1 MDNEIIANIKSLA
14 IDMIDEA
21 KSGHPG
27 IVLGAAPIIYTLYA
41 KHLEVSIKDSKWINR
56 DRFVMSGGH
65 GSALLYATLFM
76 AGYDISI
83 DDIKNFRQVGYKTPG
98 HPEYG
103 ITPGVD
109 ISTGPLGQGFASA
122 VGMAIASKKLY
133 QELKLPKKNILEKDN
148 SIINHRVYVLCG
160 DGDLM
165 EGITNEAASIAG
177 NLELNNLIV
186 LYDSNN
192 ISLDGSTDLTFRENV
207 LSRFS
212 SLGWNTI
219 LVKKGNDV
227 KEINKAIEKAKN
239 SNRPTII
246 EFKTIIGEGSFLAG
260 NNKVH
265 GKPLS
270 KEDIEQLKNNLGL
283 PQGKFYVNEQAK
295 QNFQDQ
301 ISTRVNSKYME
312 WSNNY
317 KMYKN
322 GLLNVKEENVN
333 FLFDEIDYPLLTLD
347 DFKFDEELKE
357 ATRVTNKTI
366 LNKISENI
374 HNFIGGSADVASA
387 TNAYLDKFDYIKFS
401 DFSGKNIYFGV
412 REHAMGAILN
422 GMATYNYRVFGSTFL
437 SFSDY
442 MKPSIR
448 MSALME
454 LPVTYIFSHDSILVG
469 EDGPTHQPV
478 EQIATLRATP
488 NLNVFRPCD
497 ANELVYCWNEIL
509 KSKNTP
515 SVLLLSRT
523 DIEIK
528 KNTVNA
534 DVSKGAYILEE
545 EQGKLNGIIIATGTE
560 VSTALLLAHNLKRKY
575 DLNVRVVSMPCMELF
590 EKQPKEYKESVLPVG
605 YKKFVIEA
613 GSKFGWEKYVYN
625 DSYLFTIDNFGVSGP
640 KDQVLEYMKYDYMTM
655 ENNIY
660 NLIK

>member
-27 IVLGAAPIIYTLYA
+27 IVLGAAPILYTLYA
-41 KHLEVSIKDSKWINR
+41 KHLEISIKDSKWINR
-56 DRFVMSGGH
+56 DRFIMSGGH

-76 AGYDISI
+76 AGFDLSI
-83 DDIKNFRQVGYKTPG
+83 EDLKNFRKIGYKTPG

-133 QELKLPKKNILEKDN
+133 QQLKQPKKNILEKEKSVIDHK
-148 SIINHRVYVLCG
+148 IYVLCG

-177 NLELNNLIV
+177 ELGLNNLIV

-192 ISLDGSTDLTFRENV
+192 ISLDGSTDLTFKENV
-207 LSRFS
+207 LGRFS
-212 SLGWNTI
+212 ALGWNTL

-227 KEINKAIEKAKN
+227 KEISKAIEKAKN
-239 SNRPTII
+239 SSKPTII

-260 NNKVH
+260 TNKVH

-270 KEDIEQLKNNLGL
+270 KEDIEQLKNNLGI

-295 QNFQDQ
+295 MNFQNQ
-301 ISTRVNSKYME
+301 ISTRVNDKYME

-322 GLLNVKEENVN
+322 GLLNVRNEEIK
-333 FLFDEIDYPLLTLD
+333 FLFEDIEYPLLSLE
-347 DFKFDEELKE
+347 DFKFDEDLKE

-366 LNKISENI
+366 MNKIAEKI
-374 HNFIGGSADVASA
+374 PNFIGGSADVASA
-387 TNAYLDKFDYIKFS
+387 TNAYLDKYDYLKTE
-401 DFSGKNIYFGV
+401 DFKGRNIYFGV

-422 GMATYNYRVFGSTFL
+422 GIATYNYRVFGSTFL

-442 MKPSIR
+442 MKPAIR
-448 MSALME
+448 MSALMN

-469 EDGPTHQPV
+469 EDGPTHQPI
-478 EQIATLRATP
+478 EQVATLRATP

-497 ANELVYCWNEIL
+497 VNELVYCWNEIL
-509 KSKNTP
+509 KSKGTP
-515 SVLLLSRT
+515 SALLLSRT
-523 DIEIK
+523 DIKIM
-528 KNTVNA
+528 KNTANA
-534 DVSKGAYILEE
+534 DVSKGAYILEL
-545 EQGKLNGIIIATGTE
+545 EQGNLDGIIIATGTE
-560 VSTALLLAHNLKRKY
+560 VSTASLVAYNLKRKY
-575 DLNVRVVSMPCMELF
+575 DLNIRVVSMPCMELY
-590 EKQPKEYKESVLPVG
+590 EKQSKEYKEQILPTG
-605 YKKFVIEA
+605 YKKIVIEA

-625 DSYLFTIDNFGVSGP
+625 DSYLFTINNFGVSGP
-640 KDQVLEYMKYDYMTM
+640 KDQVLEHMKFDYMSI
-655 ENNIY
+655 ENGIY
-660 NLIK
+660 NLVK